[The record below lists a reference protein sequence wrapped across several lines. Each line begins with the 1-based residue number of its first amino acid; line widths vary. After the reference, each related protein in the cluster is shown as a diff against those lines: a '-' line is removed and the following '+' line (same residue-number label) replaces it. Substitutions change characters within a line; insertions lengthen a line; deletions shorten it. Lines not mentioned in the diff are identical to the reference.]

1 MIRALA
7 LSLLLASPSPPAQPP
22 SGPGGR
28 DYHHAKVVEATY
40 GQGTRQY
47 WLFEPAEPKPASAP
61 VVVFNHGWMGLH
73 PAIYLGWIR
82 HIVRRGNIVVFP
94 KYQNGPLT
102 PPREFA
108 PNAIAAVKDAL
119 ERLRGGDHVRPDASR
134 FALVGHSAGGAIA
147 ADMAALAAEAGLP
160 VPKAVMVVQPGRG
173 LGGRRSPF
181 FPAADLRKIP
191 PQTYMLVVV
200 GDEDRVVR
208 RTEARKIFYG
218 ASRVPPERKD
228 FVVVRSDR
236 HGQPPLVAD
245 HFSPCSFLG
254 PRRRRP
260 SAGSDALDFYA
271 YWKLFDALTDLAFY
285 GKSRAFALGNTPQQ
299 RFMGL
304 WSDGVPVAELL
315 VTDKP

>member
-1 MIRALA
+1 MVGRSEPDGLDGYGG
-7 LSLLLASPSPPAQPP
+7 PP
-22 SGPGGR
+22 GLNRWRYLPG
-28 DYHHAKVVEATY
+28 
-40 GQGTRQY
+40 
-47 WLFEPAEPKPASAP
+47 
-61 VVVFNHGWMGLH
+61 
-73 PAIYLGWIR
+73 
-82 HIVRRGNIVVFP
+82 IVDPGSCR
-94 KYQNGPLT
+94 
-102 PPREFA
+102 
-108 PNAIAAVKDAL
+108 NAIEARRCESTLQPVEQCRQLLPEGL
-119 ERLRGGDHVRPDASR
+119 ERRQLGELMEKLGVGGEVT
-134 FALVGHSAGGAIA
+134 LVGHSLGGAIA
-147 ADMAALAAEAGLP
+147 ADMAALASEAGLP
-160 VPKAVMVVQPGRG
+160 VPRAVMVVQPGRG

-260 SAGSDALDFYA
+260 SAGTDALDFYA

-285 GKSRAFALGNTPQQ
+285 GKNRAFALGNTPQQ
-299 RFMGL
+299 RFMGR